1 MKKERISVITIGL
14 AIAIIFM
21 AGCKQPAQTS
31 QSGDKANDKVEDGL
45 SGDETGNY
53 TDIRTI
59 SDMDLWLK
67 IDPSSLHSYQ
77 SKRLA
82 DAYNASV
89 VMNSLITDLDLQ
101 MRFGFEDDNVIEAIR
116 GMDMSIVNDAD
127 VLSKLKAYK
136 KEMLYLLSVN
146 PNSVDHDKHNPWKVK
161 YDLYSYLSD
170 KFNVRTFGKVNEK
183 QYWKE
188 YYHCATVPE
197 WEELIEKRGDGN
209 LIKDLREKYNAAK
222 DFDARCIY
230 AIELAHAYEG
240 NCDTWQN
247 DGMNPA
253 IPIMESLMKDGR
265 YSLYLNELWLKW
277 RALYQD
283 SKGASRDSEIPN
295 WIYNDYRN
303 TCCCTILK
311 YIGSHP
317 ADIKAVN
324 EFLVMAFKENIL
336 RIGEY
341 EYGNQAAMEKIY
353 LFPEKYRRQEDE

>member
-1 MKKERISVITIGL
+1 MSCL
-14 AIAIIFM
+14 FM

-31 QSGDKANDKVEDGL
+31 QGGNKAKDNVEDSL
-45 SGDETGNY
+45 SGDESGNY
-53 TDIRTI
+53 IDLRTI
-59 SDMDLWLK
+59 SDMDLWLR
-67 IDPSSLHSYQ
+67 IDPASLHSSQ
-77 SKRLA
+77 SRRLV
-82 DAYNASV
+82 DAYNATV

-101 MRFGFEDDNVIEAIR
+101 MRMGFEDNSVIEAIQ
-116 GMDMSIVNDAD
+116 GMDLSIVKDAE
-127 VLSKLKAYK
+127 VLSMLKAYK
-136 KEMLYLLSVN
+136 KEMLYLLSVS
-146 PNSVDHDKHNPWKVK
+146 PDGVDQDKHNPWKAK
-161 YDLYSYLSD
+161 YDLYAYLSD
-170 KFNVRTFGKVNEK
+170 KFNVCTFGRINEK

-188 YYHCATVPE
+188 YYHCAKVPE
-197 WEELIEKRGDGN
+197 WEALREKRGDGS
-209 LIKDLREKYNAAK
+209 LIKDLREKYSAAK
-222 DFDARCIY
+222 DFDVRCIY

-240 NCDTWQN
+240 DHDSWKNEDK
-247 DGMNPA
+247 NPA
-253 IPIMESLMKDGR
+253 IPLMESLMKDGR

-341 EYGNQAAMEKIY
+341 EYGNQTAMEKIY
-353 LFPEKYRRQEDE
+353 LFPEKYRK

>member
-1 MKKERISVITIGL
+1 MSCL
-14 AIAIIFM
+14 FM
-21 AGCKQPAQTS
+21 AGCKQNGHTS
-31 QSGDKANDKVEDGL
+31 QGGNKAKDNVEDSL
-45 SGDETGNY
+45 SGDESGNY
-53 TDIRTI
+53 IDLRTI
-59 SDMDLWLK
+59 SDMDLWLR
-67 IDPSSLHSYQ
+67 IDPASLHSSQ
-77 SKRLA
+77 SRRLV
-82 DAYNASV
+82 DAYNATV

-101 MRFGFEDDNVIEAIR
+101 MRMGFEDNSVIEAIQ
-116 GMDMSIVNDAD
+116 GMDLSIVKDAE
-127 VLSKLKAYK
+127 VLSMLKAYK
-136 KEMLYLLSVN
+136 KEMLYLLSAD
-146 PNSVDHDKHNPWKVK
+146 PDGVDQDKHNPWKAK
-161 YDLYSYLSD
+161 YDLYAYLSD
-170 KFNVRTFGKVNEK
+170 KFNVCTFGRIDEK

-188 YYHCATVPE
+188 YYHCAKVPE
-197 WEELIEKRGDGN
+197 WEALRERRGDGN
-209 LIKDLREKYNAAK
+209 IIKNLKEKYSAAK

-240 NCDTWQN
+240 DYDSWKNEDK
-247 DGMNPA
+247 NPA
-253 IPIMESLMKDGR
+253 VPIMESLMKDGR